1 MKQQDCLRR
10 FLFEEHGVRGEWV
23 RLQDSWLQAKQFQHL
38 VNDAVASQLGQALAG
53 VVLLSAT
60 IKFQGAMIMQIQG
73 SGDLKALVAQ
83 SSNDRKIRGL
93 VRSEDTVSGENLRQ
107 MTGEGGRLV
116 LTVESENADPYQ
128 GIVGVTDDTLAGVL
142 TTYFIQSEQ
151 LDTRLWLFANQT
163 SAVGLFLQE
172 LPGDTRDKEDWER
185 IILLANTVKEEEL
198 LTLDCEVLLHRLFN
212 EEKVRLYEP
221 EDVEFKCGCSR
232 QKISGTLSA
241 LGRSELQTILQER
254 DDIEV
259 DCQFCGAQYRF
270 DKIDVETLLTTTPT
284 GDPSVTPTKH

>member
-198 LTLDCEVLLHRLFN
+198 LTQV
-212 EEKVRLYEP
+212 V
-221 EDVEFKCGCSR
+221 
-232 QKISGTLSA
+232 
-241 LGRSELQTILQER
+241 
-254 DDIEV
+254 
-259 DCQFCGAQYRF
+259 
-270 DKIDVETLLTTTPT
+270 
-284 GDPSVTPTKH
+284 